1 MNGAGFT
8 IDTPVNTA
16 TLVQRRGVVGT
27 LFHTGIFER

>member
-16 TLVQRRGVVGT
+16 TPVQRRGVVGT